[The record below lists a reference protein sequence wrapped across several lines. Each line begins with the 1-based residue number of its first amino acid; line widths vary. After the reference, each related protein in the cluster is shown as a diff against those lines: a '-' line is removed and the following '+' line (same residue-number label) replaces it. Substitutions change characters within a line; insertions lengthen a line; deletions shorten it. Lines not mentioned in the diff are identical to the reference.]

1 MTTDGS
7 EAQMKESWLLR
18 LANRLRV
25 KRRALAHRP
34 AWFEAAYL
42 ASPERILFAAPRI
55 DRSFSDREKVAVWQK
70 GRPILGWDPED
81 WRVDHR
87 GDPIFRHH
95 YGDAQSAFGWEVGTI
110 GPDAGEDLANLC
122 PQRCQP
128 AERSPFERALG
139 ADDFAQ

>member
-1 MTTDGS
+1 
-7 EAQMKESWLLR
+7 MKESWLLR
-18 LANRLRV
+18 LAYRLRI

-70 GRPILGWDPED
+70 GRPIVGWDPED

-95 YGDAQSAFGWEVGTI
+95 YGDSQSAFGWEIGTI
-110 GPDAGEDLANLC
+110 AKDAGPERRGMGGATSTWTLIG
-122 PQRCQP
+122 
-128 AERSPFERALG
+128 AEYIGRGLG
-139 ADDFAQ
+139 AGD